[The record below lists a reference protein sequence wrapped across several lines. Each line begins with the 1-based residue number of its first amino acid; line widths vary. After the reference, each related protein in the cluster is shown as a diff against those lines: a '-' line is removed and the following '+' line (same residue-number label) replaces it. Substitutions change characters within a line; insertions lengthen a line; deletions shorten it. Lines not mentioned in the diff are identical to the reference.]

1 MVSRVERCGVSR
13 DPQWMVANLGE
24 RQSLHVLRIVLWVQ
38 TRPLHMEEALC
49 DVSVT
54 SEAQIDACAWG
65 PW

>member
-1 MVSRVERCGVSR
+1 
-13 DPQWMVANLGE
+13 MVANLGE